1 MDILGKVN
9 KVPGGIMVVPM
20 FITALINTFI
30 PAALKIGGPTTA
42 AFSGAGAMATI
53 GMLLFVAG
61 SQTKYSDLGAV
72 CARGG
77 LLVVVR
83 LAVAFTGA
91 WLTLKF
97 FGIGGICGAS
107 ALAITI
113 SLASCNPGVYAGLMQ
128 SYGDNVDKAAMGV
141 LNLIAVPATPL
152 VILGMADG
160 TGFDYMS
167 AIASLVPF
175 VLGMVLAN
183 SDEKIR
189 KLFSTATPVVLFF
202 LGCCLGASIN
212 LKALSQ
218 AGTANIILI
227 GLIVCIF
234 LPIMI
239 AADRLILK
247 RPGYAAVGA
256 TCLGGLSVVAPRIIG
271 ERLPQYQP
279 YVESATAQMAVTLVF
294 CIFVFPYITKFVV
307 DKFGSGAAAR
317 RAN

>member
-1 MDILGKVN
+1 
-9 KVPGGIMVVPM
+9 MVVPM
-20 FITALINTFI
+20 IITAVINTFI
-30 PAALKIGGPTTA
+30 PAALKIGVPTSG

-53 GMLLFVAG
+53 GMLLFTAG
-61 SQTKYSDLGAV
+61 SQTKYSDLGSV

-77 LLVVVR
+77 LLVIVR

-91 WLTLKF
+91 WLTLKL
-97 FGIGGICGAS
+97 FGPEGIWGAS

-128 SYGDNVDKAAMGV
+128 SYGDTVDKSAMGI

-152 VILGMADG
+152 VILGVADG

-167 AIASLVPF
+167 AVSSLVPF
-175 VLGMVLAN
+175 ALGMVLAN
-183 SDEKIR
+183 ADEKVR
-189 KLFSTATPVVLFF
+189 KLFSTATPVILFF

-218 AGTANIILI
+218 AGVANIVLI

-239 AADRLILK
+239 AADKLILR
-247 RPGYAAVGA
+247 RPGYAAVAA

-279 YVESATAQMAVTLVF
+279 YVESATAQLAVTLVI
-294 CIFVFPYITKFVV
+294 CIFIFPYITKFIVG
-307 DKFGSGAAAR
+307 KFGSGVAPKAE
-317 RAN
+317 

>member
-1 MDILGKVN
+1 
-9 KVPGGIMVVPM
+9 MVVPM
-20 FITALINTFI
+20 IITAVINTFI
-30 PAALKIGGPTTA
+30 PAALKIGGPTSG

-53 GMLLFVAG
+53 GMLLFTAG
-61 SQTKYSDLGAV
+61 SQTKYSDLGSV

-77 LLVVVR
+77 LLVIVR

-91 WLTLKF
+91 WLTLKL
-97 FGIGGICGAS
+97 FGPEGIWGAS

-128 SYGDNVDKAAMGV
+128 SYGDTVDKSAMGI

-152 VILGMADG
+152 VILGVADG

-167 AIASLVPF
+167 AVSSLVPF
-175 VLGMVLAN
+175 ALGMVLAN
-183 SDEKIR
+183 ADEKVR
-189 KLFSTATPVVLFF
+189 KLFSTATPVILFF

-218 AGTANIILI
+218 AGVANIVLI

-239 AADRLILK
+239 AADKLILR
-247 RPGYAAVGA
+247 RPGYAAVAA

-279 YVESATAQMAVTLVF
+279 YVESATAQLAVTLVI
-294 CIFVFPYITKFVV
+294 CIFIFPYITKFIVG
-307 DKFGSGAAAR
+307 KFGSGVAPKAE
-317 RAN
+317 

>member
-20 FITALINTFI
+20 IITAIINTVA

-61 SQTKYSDLGAV
+61 SQTKYSDLSAV

-83 LAVAFTGA
+83 LAVAFAGA
-91 WLTLKF
+91 WITLKF
-97 FGIGGICGAS
+97 FGIGGFCGAS

-128 SYGDNVDKAAMGV
+128 SYGDNIDKAAMGV

-152 VILGMADG
+152 VILGIADG

-167 AIASLVPF
+167 AVSSAVPF
-175 VLGMVLAN
+175 ILGMVLAN
-183 SDEKIR
+183 SDEKVR

-212 LKALSQ
+212 LRSLSH
-218 AGTANIILI
+218 AGFAELILI
-227 GLIVCIF
+227 GLIICVF

-239 AADRLILK
+239 TADKLILR

-279 YVESATAQMAVTLVF
+279 YVESATAQLAVTLVF
-294 CIFVFPYITKFVV
+294 CLFAFPYITKFVV
-307 DKFGSGAAAR
+307 SKFGNNTEAKG
-317 RAN
+317 N

>member
-1 MDILGKVN
+1 
-9 KVPGGIMVVPM
+9 MVVPM
-20 FITALINTFI
+20 IITAVVNTFI
-30 PAALKIGGPTTA
+30 PAALKIGGPTSG

-53 GMLLFVAG
+53 GMLLFTAG
-61 SQTKYSDLGAV
+61 SQTKYSDLGSV

-77 LLVVVR
+77 LLVIVR

-91 WLTLKF
+91 WLTLKL
-97 FGIGGICGAS
+97 FGPEGVWGAS

-113 SLASCNPGVYAGLMQ
+113 ALASCNPGVYAGLMQ
-128 SYGDNVDKAAMGV
+128 SYGDTVDKSAMGI

-152 VILGMADG
+152 VILGVADG

-167 AIASLVPF
+167 AVSSLVPF
-175 VLGMVLAN
+175 ALGMVLAN
-183 SDEKIR
+183 ADEKVR
-189 KLFSTATPVVLFF
+189 KLFSTATPVILFF

-218 AGTANIILI
+218 AGVANIVLI

-239 AADRLILK
+239 AADKLILR
-247 RPGYAAVGA
+247 RPGYAAVAA

-279 YVESATAQMAVTLVF
+279 YVESATAQLAVTLVI
-294 CIFVFPYITKFVV
+294 CIFIFPYITKFIVG
-307 DKFGSGAAAR
+307 KFGSGVAPKAEQ
-317 RAN
+317 

>member
-1 MDILGKVN
+1 
-9 KVPGGIMVVPM
+9 MVVPM
-20 FITALINTFI
+20 IITAVINTFI
-30 PAALKIGGPTTA
+30 PAVLKIGGPTSG

-53 GMLLFVAG
+53 GMLLFTAG
-61 SQTKYSDLGAV
+61 SQTKYSDLGSV

-77 LLVVVR
+77 LLVIVR

-91 WLTLKF
+91 WLTLKL
-97 FGIGGICGAS
+97 FGPEGIWGAS

-128 SYGDNVDKAAMGV
+128 SYGDTVDKSAMGI

-152 VILGMADG
+152 VILGVADG

-167 AIASLVPF
+167 AVSSLVPF
-175 VLGMVLAN
+175 ALGMVLAN
-183 SDEKIR
+183 ADEKVR
-189 KLFSTATPVVLFF
+189 KLFSTATPVILFF

-218 AGTANIILI
+218 AGVANIVLI

-239 AADRLILK
+239 AADKLILR
-247 RPGYAAVGA
+247 RPGYAAVAA

-279 YVESATAQMAVTLVF
+279 YVESATAQLAVTLVI
-294 CIFVFPYITKFVV
+294 CIFIFPYITKFIVG
-307 DKFGSGAAAR
+307 KFGSGVAP
-317 RAN
+317 RAEQ

>member
-20 FITALINTFI
+20 IITAVVNTFI
-30 PAALKIGGPTTA
+30 PAALKIGGPTSG

-53 GMLLFVAG
+53 GMLLFTAG
-61 SQTKYSDLGAV
+61 SQTKYSDLGSV

-77 LLVVVR
+77 LLVIVR

-91 WLTLKF
+91 WLTLKL
-97 FGIGGICGAS
+97 FGPEGVWGAS

-113 SLASCNPGVYAGLMQ
+113 ALASCNPGVYAGLMQ
-128 SYGDNVDKAAMGV
+128 SYGDTVDKSAMGI

-152 VILGMADG
+152 VILGVADG

-167 AIASLVPF
+167 AVSSLVPF
-175 VLGMVLAN
+175 ALGMVLAN
-183 SDEKIR
+183 ADEKVR
-189 KLFSTATPVVLFF
+189 KLFSTATPVILFF

-218 AGTANIILI
+218 AGVANIVLI

-239 AADRLILK
+239 AADKLILR
-247 RPGYAAVGA
+247 RPGYAAVAA

-279 YVESATAQMAVTLVF
+279 YVESATAQLAVTLVI
-294 CIFVFPYITKFVV
+294 CIFIFPYITKFIVG
-307 DKFGSGAAAR
+307 KFGSGIAPKAEQ
-317 RAN
+317 

>member
-1 MDILGKVN
+1 
-9 KVPGGIMVVPM
+9 MVVPM
-20 FITALINTFI
+20 IITAVVNTFI
-30 PAALKIGGPTTA
+30 PAALKIGGPTSG

-53 GMLLFVAG
+53 GMLLFTAG
-61 SQTKYSDLGAV
+61 SQTKYSDLGSV

-77 LLVVVR
+77 LLVIVR

-91 WLTLKF
+91 WLTLKL
-97 FGIGGICGAS
+97 FGPEGIWGAS

-113 SLASCNPGVYAGLMQ
+113 ALASCNPGVYAGLMQ
-128 SYGDNVDKAAMGV
+128 SYGDTVDKSAMGI

-152 VILGMADG
+152 VILGVADG

-167 AIASLVPF
+167 AVSSLVPF
-175 VLGMVLAN
+175 ALGMVLAN
-183 SDEKIR
+183 ADEKVR
-189 KLFSTATPVVLFF
+189 KLFSTATPVILFF

-218 AGTANIILI
+218 AGVANIVLI

-239 AADRLILK
+239 AADKLILR
-247 RPGYAAVGA
+247 RPGYAAVAA

-279 YVESATAQMAVTLVF
+279 YVESATAQLAVTLVI
-294 CIFVFPYITKFVV
+294 CIFIFPYITKFIVG
-307 DKFGSGAAAR
+307 KFGSGVAPKAEQ
-317 RAN
+317 

>member
-1 MDILGKVN
+1 
-9 KVPGGIMVVPM
+9 MVVPM
-20 FITALINTFI
+20 IITAVVNTFI
-30 PAALKIGGPTTA
+30 PAALKIGGPTSG

-53 GMLLFVAG
+53 GMLLFTAG
-61 SQTKYSDLGAV
+61 SQTKYSDLGSV

-77 LLVVVR
+77 LLVIVR

-91 WLTLKF
+91 WLTLKL
-97 FGIGGICGAS
+97 FGPEGVWGAS

-113 SLASCNPGVYAGLMQ
+113 ALASCNPGVYAGLMQ
-128 SYGDNVDKAAMGV
+128 SYGDTVDKSAMGI

-152 VILGMADG
+152 VILGVADG

-167 AIASLVPF
+167 AVSSLVPF
-175 VLGMVLAN
+175 ALGMVLAN
-183 SDEKIR
+183 ADEKVR
-189 KLFSTATPVVLFF
+189 KLFSTATPVILFF

-218 AGTANIILI
+218 AGVANIVLI

-239 AADRLILK
+239 AADKLILR
-247 RPGYAAVGA
+247 RPGYAAVAA

-279 YVESATAQMAVTLVF
+279 YVESATAQLAVTLVI
-294 CIFVFPYITKFVV
+294 CIFIFPYITKFIVG
-307 DKFGSGAAAR
+307 KFGSGVAPKAE
-317 RAN
+317 

>member
-20 FITALINTFI
+20 IITALINTFI
-30 PAALKIGGPTTA
+30 PAVLKIGGPTTA

-53 GMLLFVAG
+53 
-61 SQTKYSDLGAV
+61 
-72 CARGG
+72 G

-152 VILGMADG
+152 VILGIADG

-167 AIASLVPF
+167 AVASLVPF

-212 LKALSQ
+212 LRALSQ
-218 AGTANIILI
+218 AGAANIVLI
-227 GLIVCIF
+227 GLIVCVF

-239 AADRLILK
+239 TADKLILR
-247 RPGYAAVGA
+247 RPGYAAVAA

-307 DKFGSGAAAR
+307 GKFGSGVVTDKT
-317 RAN
+317 N

>member
-20 FITALINTFI
+20 IITAVINTFI
-30 PAALKIGGPTTA
+30 PAALKIGGPTSG

-53 GMLLFVAG
+53 GMLLFTAG
-61 SQTKYSDLGAV
+61 SQTKYSDLGSV

-77 LLVVVR
+77 LLVIVR

-91 WLTLKF
+91 WLTLKL
-97 FGIGGICGAS
+97 FGPEGIWGAS

-128 SYGDNVDKAAMGV
+128 SYGDTVDKSAMGI

-152 VILGMADG
+152 VILGVADG

-167 AIASLVPF
+167 AVSSLVPF
-175 VLGMVLAN
+175 ALGMVLAN
-183 SDEKIR
+183 ADEKVR
-189 KLFSTATPVVLFF
+189 KLFSTATPVILFF

-218 AGTANIILI
+218 AGVANIVLI

-239 AADRLILK
+239 AADKLILR
-247 RPGYAAVGA
+247 RPGYAAVAA

-279 YVESATAQMAVTLVF
+279 YVESATAQLAVTLVI
-294 CIFVFPYITKFVV
+294 CIFIFPYITKFIVG
-307 DKFGSGAAAR
+307 KFGSGVAPKAE
-317 RAN
+317 

>member
-9 KVPGGIMVVPM
+9 KVPGGIMIVPM
-20 FITALINTFI
+20 LITAMINTFA
-30 PAALKIGGPTTA
+30 PALLKIGGPTTA

-61 SQTKYSDLGAV
+61 SQTKYSDLGTV

-77 LLVVVR
+77 LLVIVR
-83 LAVAFTGA
+83 LAVAYIGA

-97 FGIGGICGAS
+97 FGMNGICGAS
-107 ALAITI
+107 ALAVTI

-128 SYGDNVDKAAMGV
+128 SYGDSVDKSAMGI

-152 VILGMADG
+152 VILGIADG

-167 AIASLVPF
+167 AVASFVPF
-175 VLGMVLAN
+175 TLGMILAN
-183 SDEKIR
+183 ADEKVR
-189 KLFSTATPVVLFF
+189 KLFSTATPVILFF

-212 LKALSQ
+212 LKALSG
-218 AGTANIILI
+218 AGMANVVLI
-227 GLIVCIF
+227 GLIICVF

-239 AADRLILK
+239 TADKLILK
-247 RPGYAAVGA
+247 RPGYAAVAA
-256 TCLGGLSVVAPRIIG
+256 TCLGGLSVVAPRVIG

-294 CIFVFPYITKFVV
+294 CIFIFPYITKFAVNR
-307 DKFGSGAAAR
+307 FGSGSLIETK
-317 RAN
+317 